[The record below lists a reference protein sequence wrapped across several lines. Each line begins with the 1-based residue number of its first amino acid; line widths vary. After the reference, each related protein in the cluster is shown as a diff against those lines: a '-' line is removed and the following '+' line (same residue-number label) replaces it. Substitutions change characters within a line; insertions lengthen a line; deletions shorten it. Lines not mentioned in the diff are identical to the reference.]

1 MRQEVKWLTHSHPWS
16 VWQHFVLFSLAS
28 EAVLQLSDK
37 KYTVWK
43 NTTLVFNHCLPQNPF
58 PILYGLNRK
67 RDSMWPY
74 LRQEVTYELSN
85 LVIWEEAAGPS
96 NVKWF
101 SFFYLPFLCCILLI
115 CACSRKGNWS
125 PETLGKSR
133 SMRGAD
139 SSVWCVTLW
148 GWMLSC
154 SQSRHLLAWSVL
166 CKYCTEKAESSTVAY
181 CLKLVVSAV

>member
-1 MRQEVKWLTHSHPWS
+1 M
-16 VWQHFVLFSLAS
+16 LFSLAFK
-28 EAVLQLSDK
+28 AVLQLPDK

-43 NTTLVFNHCLPQNPF
+43 NATLVFNHCLPQNPF

-74 LRQEVTYELSN
+74 LRQEVTYKVSN

-101 SFFYLPFLCCILLI
+101 SFFWSSFFVLYPLNLCLLTQRELVPRSHGEEHRIL
-115 CACSRKGNWS
+115 
-125 PETLGKSR
+125 
-133 SMRGAD
+133 RGAG
-139 SSVWCVTLW
+139 SPVCCVTLW
-148 GWMLSC
+148 GWVLSC
-154 SQSRHLLAWSVL
+154 SQSRHLAWSVL
-166 CKYCTEKAESSTVAY
+166 CKYCMEKAGCSTVAH

>member
-1 MRQEVKWLTHSHPWS
+1 M
-16 VWQHFVLFSLAS
+16 LFSLAFK
-28 EAVLQLSDK
+28 AVFQLPDI
-37 KYTVWK
+37 KYTIWK
-43 NTTLVFNHCLPQNPF
+43 NTTLIFIHCLPQNPF

-67 RDSMWPY
+67 TDSMWPY
-74 LRQEVTYELSN
+74 LRQEVTYEFSN

-101 SFFYLPFLCCILLI
+101 SFFFDLPFSCCILLI

-125 PETLGKSR
+125 PKSTGKSR
-133 SMRGAD
+133 ILRGAD
-139 SSVWCVTLW
+139 SSVCWVRLG
-148 GWMLSC
+148 GWVLSC

-166 CKYCTEKAESSTVAY
+166 CKYCMEKAESSTVAY